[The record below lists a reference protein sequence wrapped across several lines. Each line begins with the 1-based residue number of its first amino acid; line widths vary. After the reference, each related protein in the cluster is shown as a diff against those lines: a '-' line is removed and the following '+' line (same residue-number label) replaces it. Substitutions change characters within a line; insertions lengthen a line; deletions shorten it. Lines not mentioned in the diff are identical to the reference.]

1 VIEMSEEFQKMGRE
15 SQKTFLQ
22 YALNTVRRVM
32 LYGIDPALVMY
43 VPPAELGFISK
54 FARFIHA
61 ANASQLSEEI
71 SQAHYHIERNAN
83 PKMVFVDT
91 SVSIARFLK
100 ISRPEQQGVPL
111 QLPR

>member
-1 VIEMSEEFQKMGRE
+1 MGRE

-32 LYGIDPALVMY
+32 LYGIDPALVVY
-43 VPPAELGFISK
+43 VPPAELDFISK
-54 FARFIHA
+54 FARFIHG

-83 PKMVFVDT
+83 PRMVFVDT
-91 SVSIARFLK
+91 SLYVARYLK
-100 ISRPEQQGVPL
+100 IPRPEQQGVPL
-111 QLPR
+111 RSPM